1 MCQAAADIV
10 TQDCPALAEKMYN
23 CSNLFEN
30 DDPFS
35 SGYTYLREYC
45 HGIDIMEV

>member
-30 DDPFS
+30 DDPDTW
-35 SGYTYLREYC
+35 GGRYLKEYC
-45 HGIDIMEV
+45 YRIDIMEV